1 MAFVFWSYFLDS
13 TSKKSI
19 GAFEIALTTAEDD
32 TDILATKEARADEN
46 ADENDFKGGEDQFNA
61 VLAELGSVEKYAL
74 RHLEGEQA
82 GYVQGQLEAAEA
94 EIESRKEEVDA
105 EKL

>member
-1 MAFVFWSYFLDS
+1 MKMPMRT
-13 TSKKSI
+13 TSK
-19 GAFEIALTTAEDD
+19 
-32 TDILATKEARADEN
+32 
-46 ADENDFKGGEDQFNA
+46 GGRTSSMRFLQNWA
-61 VLAELGSVEKYAL
+61 VWKYAL